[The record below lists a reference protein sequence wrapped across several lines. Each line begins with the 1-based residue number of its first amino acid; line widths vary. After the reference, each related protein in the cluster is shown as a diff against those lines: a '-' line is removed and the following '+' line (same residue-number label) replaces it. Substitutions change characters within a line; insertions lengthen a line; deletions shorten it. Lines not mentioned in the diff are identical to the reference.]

1 MKYQVNGRGG
11 VAPIRYRPPPVR
23 GRYRER
29 GGVPPTG
36 WPGANPPKGARR
48 NPPKAEDGNSA
59 KGGSVRKQ
67 PLDTYRWWGTPK
79 AAPGHIPM

>member
-11 VAPIRYRPPPVR
+11 VAPIRYRPPPFADGTASGGGAPDGVAR
-23 GRYRER
+23 GQSTE
-29 GGVPPTG
+29 GSEAHP
-36 WPGANPPKGARR
+36 
-48 NPPKAEDGNSA
+48 PPKAEDGNSA